1 MSPSTTCVTVR
12 AAADGVVAGAAA
24 AVDAGAPPVSTVA
37 GGAVAAG
44 RVVGAVDGAGLDAV
58 LRAGAVGGT
67 TVVDAMLVGTVEV
80 VVDVNRAGVVGAV
93 RVVRVVAS
101 VPAEA
106 AGAVAAVSPSA
117 AATAPITI
125 ATIVSPAT
133 ATITNDR
140 RRRRVGGCC
149 SGRAGGQSDTVE
161 SLRDGERCRNR
172 QLRERGSRMR
182 CGHPGWE
189 HPF

>member
-1 MSPSTTCVTVR
+1 
-12 AAADGVVAGAAA
+12 
-24 AVDAGAPPVSTVA
+24 
-37 GGAVAAG
+37 
-44 RVVGAVDGAGLDAV
+44 VVGAVDGAGLDAV

-67 TVVDAMLVGTVEV
+67 TVVDAMLVGSVEV
-80 VVDVNRAGVVGAV
+80 VVDVNRAEVVGAV

-101 VPAEA
+101 VPVTSAAA